1 VYHPNKPAH
10 IYKNVLDLMAALVRR
25 FYVIKVPLKK
35 HHQIYKGGM
44 GLKTRYAAAVFS
56 MCVRLSEFLLAAETK
71 EHQREIE
78 REAPCVK
85 S

>member
-1 VYHPNKPAH
+1 MIPPRCITQTSQR

-44 GLKTRYAAAVFS
+44 GLKTRYAAAVL
-56 MCVRLSEFLLAAETK
+56 CVRLSEFLLAAETK
-71 EHQREIE
+71 EHQE
-78 REAPCVK
+78 R
-85 S
+85 